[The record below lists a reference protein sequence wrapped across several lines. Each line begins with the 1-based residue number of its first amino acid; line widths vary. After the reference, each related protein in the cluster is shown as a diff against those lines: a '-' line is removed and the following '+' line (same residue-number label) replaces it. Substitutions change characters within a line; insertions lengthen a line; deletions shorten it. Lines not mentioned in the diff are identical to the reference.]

1 MDEFSALTERF
12 GLKQQGK
19 SAPMAA
25 SKRPAS
31 NGTARSFS
39 SNSGSNSKPSSHSQ
53 NQNSYSGGFPDDIL
67 FQSNTGN
74 KESQGRYDDH
84 FGQFQTST
92 INSSNGSSLD
102 YGSVVMGSG
111 ISGSNAYTYDDDDD
125 DDIFGLKKNIND
137 DLSGSFVSPPEKGD
151 SVDDLL
157 GGFGVG
163 ADSNSESLK
172 QNEAGSD
179 DLIPG
184 FGASTS
190 SNDGTNAKAT
200 ESTYLSAK
208 DPFIVLEAASNPAYG
223 SSDSF
228 TDALDEL
235 GKLTQSGA
243 TKPDGPST
251 ASRTLKPPPKPSQVL
266 KADEVQNPVVSSIDE
281 LEDFARCRVRDS
293 PDRSSVC
300 TPKEMREWHSPKA
313 SKYKEAKD
321 AAKRTP
327 KKSEDDL
334 ESYSSVGT
342 RSSSVPKSRATSSDP
357 IFDAKINRKGPDMVQ
372 EKTSGGSSHIKKAS
386 SATNLED
393 DFFSVLGATSAVGEF
408 EEYEGESEERR
419 RARLKRQQKTHD
431 RMVKA
436 VADFNQQEFQTQQE
450 QEERRRIADSL
461 NVEIKR
467 WVAGKEGNMRALLSS
482 LQYVL
487 WPECGWEPV
496 PLTDLI
502 TSSSVKKVF
511 RKARLLLHPD
521 KVQGAN
527 IQQKYTA
534 EKVFNILQEAW
545 EKFSK
550 EEPC

>member
-1 MDEFSALTERF
+1 MDEFGALTERF
-12 GLKQQGK
+12 GLKPQGK

-25 SKRPAS
+25 SKRPTS

-53 NQNSYSGGFPDDIL
+53 NQNSYSGAFPDDIL
-67 FQSNTGN
+67 FQSNTGHN
-74 KESQGRYDDH
+74 ESQGRYDDH

-92 INSSNGSSLD
+92 INSSNDSSLD
-102 YGSVVMGSG
+102 YGSTFMGAG
-111 ISGSNAYTYDDDDD
+111 FSGSNAYTYDDDD

-137 DLSGSFVSPPEKGD
+137 DLSGSFVSPPEKSD

-190 SNDGTNAKAT
+190 PNDGTNAKAA

-208 DPFIVLEAASNPAYG
+208 DPFIVLEASSNPAYG

-235 GKLTQSGA
+235 GKLTQSG
-243 TKPDGPST
+243 TRKPDGPSK

-281 LEDFARCRVRDS
+281 LEDFARCRVQDG
-293 PDRSSVC
+293 PDRRSVH
-300 TPKEMREWHSPKA
+300 TPKEMRERHSAKA

-321 AAKRTP
+321 AAERTP
-327 KKSEDDL
+327 KKSGDDL
-334 ESYSSVGT
+334 ESYLSAGT
-342 RSSSVPKSRATSSDP
+342 RSSSVPKSRETTS
-357 IFDAKINRKGPDMVQ
+357 G
-372 EKTSGGSSHIKKAS
+372 KTSGGSSHIKKAS
-386 SATNLED
+386 STTNLVD
-393 DFFSVLGATSAVGEF
+393 DFSSVLGGASAVGEF

-419 RARLKRQQKTHD
+419 RARFKREQKTHD

-436 VADFNQQEFQTQQE
+436 VADFNQHEFQTQQE

-461 NVEIKR
+461 DVEIKR

-511 RKARLLLHPD
+511 RKARLLIHPD

-534 EKVFNILQEAW
+534 EKVFYILQEAW

>member
-1 MDEFSALTERF
+1 MDEFGVLTERF
-12 GLKQQGK
+12 GMKPQGK

-31 NGTARSFS
+31 NGTARSLS
-39 SNSGSNSKPSSHSQ
+39 SNSGLNSKPSSSSQ
-53 NQNSYSGGFPDDIL
+53 NQNSFSGGFPDDNL

-74 KESQGRYDDH
+74 NKSQGGYDDL

-102 YGSVVMGSG
+102 YGSSFMGSR

-125 DDIFGLKKNIND
+125 DDIFGLKNTKND
-137 DLSGSFVSPPEKGD
+137 DVSGSFVSPPEKSD

-163 ADSNSESLK
+163 ADSNSKSPK

-184 FGASTS
+184 FGASS
-190 SNDGTNAKAT
+190 SPDYGTNAKAT
-200 ESTYLSAK
+200 ESTYLSAE
-208 DPFIVLEAASNPAYG
+208 DPFGVLETTSNPAYG
-223 SSDSF
+223 SSVSF

-243 TKPDGPST
+243 RKPDGPSK
-251 ASRTLKPPPKPSQVL
+251 ASTTLKPPPKPSQVL
-266 KADEVQNPVVSSIDE
+266 KADKVQDPVVSLIDE
-281 LEDFARCRVRDS
+281 GFAMGRVRDS
-293 PDRSSVC
+293 PDRSSVH
-300 TPKEMREWHSPKA
+300 TPKEMRERHSAKA
-313 SKYKEAKD
+313 SKYKEAED
-321 AAKRTP
+321 SAKRTQ

-334 ESYSSVGT
+334 ESYSSAGT
-342 RSSSVPKSRATSSDP
+342 RSSSVPKSRATIP
-357 IFDAKINRKGPDMVQ
+357 R
-372 EKTSGGSSHIKKAS
+372 KTSGSSSNIKKAS
-386 SATNLED
+386 STTKLVD
-393 DFFSVLGATSAVGEF
+393 DFSSVLGAASLVGEF

-419 RARLKRQQKTHD
+419 RARLEREQKTHD

-436 VADFNQQEFQTQQE
+436 VVDLNQRDFQIQQE
-450 QEERRRIADSL
+450 QEERRRIADAL
-461 NVEIKR
+461 DVEIKR
-467 WVAGKEGNMRALLSS
+467 WVSGKEGNMRALLSS

-511 RKARLLLHPD
+511 RKAMLDVHPD
-521 KVQGAN
+521 KVQGATVR
-527 IQQKYTA
+527 QKYTA

-545 EKFSK
+545 NKFSK
-550 EEPC
+550 EELS